1 MLVMLGTAS
10 TLASPLAV
18 PQPRARA
25 AAISGV
31 PPAHAIT
38 PPPRIALREEG
49 PEKGRSHRRLRGSRA
64 SRCTVAGRLRK
75 RGSRQLRPRQTARQG
90 AARIRGFGLF
100 RYQKSRGARRLL
112 RGMRRRLRSR
122 LARRWRCCLKGLGL
136 EARISG
142 CVISPCFKIGAKPEA
157 ATSIVQFTPVFFA
170 DFGVPEE
177 PFSLGVCSR

>member
-31 PPAHAIT
+31 PTAQAIT
-38 PPPRIALREEG
+38 PPRIAVREEG
-49 PEKGRSHRRLRGSRA
+49 PEKGRSHPRLRGSRA

-112 RGMRRRLRSR
+112 RGMRRRLRFH

-142 CVISPCFKIGAKPEA
+142 CVILPCFKIGAKPEA
-157 ATSIVQFTPVFFA
+157 ATCIVQFTPVSFA
-170 DFGVPEE
+170 DFGLPEE